1 MEQETTVAI
10 EPQENRPEKPD
21 MLATIAVIIAS
32 VFSPF
37 IGIAVGAALRLT
49 GSDEVKKTGTTCMLI
64 GGILW
69 AMQMLTFLFI
79 MMVYFVMIFV
89 LIAATSGHSHTLGN
103 VIR

>member
-1 MEQETTVAI
+1 MEQETAVAV
-10 EPQENRPEKPD
+10 EPQETKPD

-32 VFSPF
+32 VFQPL

-79 MMVYFVMIFV
+79 MMAYFVMIFV
-89 LIAATSGHSHTLGN
+89 VIAATSAHRG
-103 VIR
+103 